1 MTSVGFREQADDPG
15 ALVWVLVSLYLCIL
29 LGIAVYS
36 FFKSSGTNQ
45 LRDHFLAIGG
55 LGDVVLM
62 LTMFST
68 VYSGYTVVGVPEEM
82 YRAGFFS
89 YRWLF
94 TVPPM
99 VVVISFFGDRLN
111 FLFKK
116 RGYVSPTDFIG
127 DRYNS
132 HMLKVAISCTLTMPT
147 IIYVLAQFDSMSHT
161 VEGMSGGDLDGFA
174 GAVILCGVMLVYELF
189 GGLRAISWTDALQG
203 GVMTFGFFMFYI
215 VQEEIF
221 DGVEEAG
228 NYMQNIPPFTHVLPK
243 DMQTIW
249 FTFGC
254 TLFFAYC
261 FYPQMIQRYQAATT
275 SHSFRK
281 SMIFLVF
288 GTWLAFSSSLATGM
302 VAMHYF
308 GFGNPNI
315 GKNETFGAVL
325 RVIISK
331 GTGWN
336 IFGSMIFT
344 AALAA
349 FMSTADSAINGAS
362 CCITLDLI
370 QPYAKYYK
378 YPFKMWC
385 GDGGHPQRYES
396 FSEWEM
402 LIISKVTSIII
413 AVGAL
418 FLNKWV
424 DYELGALLT
433 MQNAVLC
440 QVFPAYFLG
449 MTFDFIQPYAVLCGW
464 IFGIITTIVVQ
475 CDNGQDDCVRQSL
488 DVDWYWP
495 IENLHPSLFA
505 CAVNFCMSFG
515 LSLVFTGREL
525 SFDKIKSGHQ
535 FPQKLIGVN
544 VTGKGTIRPWHF
556 PYCFIILATFLSSI
570 FAIPWYRGVEDGHV
584 DTFKDGLPRYI
595 RDGYVAAGISSFCT
609 LIMLT
614 FCWSG
619 EPVIDE
625 ADETTQVEMWE
636 TSEQKGKSGTNF
648 I

>member
-1 MTSVGFREQADDPG
+1 MEYPKKCTEPV
-15 ALVWVLVSLYLCIL
+15 
-29 LGIAVYS
+29 
-36 FFKSSGTNQ
+36 
-45 LRDHFLAIGG
+45 
-55 LGDVVLM
+55 
-62 LTMFST
+62 
-68 VYSGYTVVGVPEEM
+68 
-82 YRAGFFS
+82 FFS
-89 YRWLF
+89 YRWCF
-94 TVPPM
+94 TVPGM

-116 RGYVSPTDFIG
+116 RGYISPTDFIG

-132 HMLKVAISCTLTMPT
+132 HVLRAAISCTLTMPT

-161 VEGMSGGDLDGFA
+161 VQGMSGGDIDGFH
-174 GAVILCGVMLVYELF
+174 GALVLCGIMLLYELF

-203 GVMTFGFFMFYI
+203 GVMTFGFLMFYI
-215 VQEEIF
+215 VQEEVF
-221 DGVEEAG
+221 DGVKEAG
-228 NYMQNIPPFTHVLPK
+228 EYMEKVPPLRTILAK
-243 DMQTIW
+243 DLQTVW

-254 TLFFAYC
+254 TLFFAYT

-288 GTWLAFSSSLATGM
+288 GTWLAFTSSLGTGM

-308 GFGNPNI
+308 GAGNPNI

-336 IFGSMIFT
+336 IFGSVIFT

-370 QPYAKYYK
+370 RPYAKYYK
-378 YPFKMWC
+378 YPFKLMC

-402 LIISKVTSIII
+402 MIISKVTSVII

-418 FLNKWV
+418 FLNEWV

-449 MTFDFIQPYAVLCGW
+449 MVFDFIQPYAVLIGW
-464 IFGIITTIVVQ
+464 AFGVVMTLVVQ
-475 CDNGQDDCVRQSL
+475 CDNGQDDCVRPPIG
-488 DVDWYWP
+488 WYWP
-495 IENLHPSLFA
+495 MYRVHPALFA
-505 CAVNFCMSFG
+505 LGVNCCIAFV
-515 LSLVFTGREL
+515 LSLLFVIREVPM
-525 SFDKIKSGHQ
+525 DKIKSGHQ
-535 FPQKLIGVN
+535 FPKQLIGVN
-544 VTGKGTIRPWHF
+544 VTGTKRPWHF
-556 PYCFIILATFLSSI
+556 PNCFILIAVLITAI
-570 FAIPWYRGVEDGHV
+570 FAIPWYRDVEDGHV
-584 DTFKDGLPRYI
+584 EEFKDGLPQYI
-595 RDGYVAAGISSFCT
+595 RDGYVVAGISSFLT
-609 LIMLT
+609 LIALT
-614 FCWSG
+614 VFWSG
-619 EPVIDE
+619 EPVIE
-625 ADETTQVEMWE
+625 ETDKSSQLEMWDSGDTAKVS
-636 TSEQKGKSGTNF
+636 TSF